1 MRRERM
7 LRHSRRACHSPVTTW
22 AAVVALLVALVC
34 AWPAARQVG
43 LDGWAL
49 KPTPPREIGQLYWD
63 LHKTTEAWTRIE
75 LRRPTGVVAPV
86 GLIVQATWPGT
97 RRTAPPRVIR
107 LLAQAA
113 PHAVLFSPSFALTL
127 ADEQGRPRALDLTQR
142 PFESQLLFP
151 SGCSECGF
159 NAVDSRIP
167 PSVLI
172 EFALASRINGTV
184 LGMDVDL
191 QPGDIDALHAFAV
204 YVGLLT
210 APAPPRRVVPPTT
223 APRPRA

>member
-1 MRRERM
+1 VRG
-7 LRHSRRACHSPVTTW
+7 LPRAGPI
-22 AAVVALLVALVC
+22 
-34 AWPAARQVG
+34 
-43 LDGWAL
+43 DGWAL

-75 LRRPTGVVAPV
+75 LRRPTGARRSR

-97 RRTAPPRVIR
+97 RRTAPPARVR

-113 PHAVLFSPSFALTL
+113 PHAVLFSSELR
-127 ADEQGRPRALDLTQR
+127 ADAGRRQWAARALDLTR
-142 PFESQLLFP
+142 PPFESQLVFP
-151 SGCSECGF
+151 LGCSECGF
-159 NAVDSRIP
+159 NAVDTRIP

-191 QPGDIDALHAFAV
+191 QPGDIDALHAFAA
-204 YVGLLT
+204 T
-210 APAPPRRVVPPTT
+210 SDC
-223 APRPRA
+223 